1 MVRGQTVAQPHCQIE
16 CLGVVH
22 RFECSTHA
30 HQYTITDGGLLF
42 SDKLLEGKLG
52 EGIQLETFRWTLLV
66 KEKPM
71 KYPYHMEYLMVGSH
85 QVPVMRLPQEI
96 ELVTTFLSS
105 DVQGPLGEIFF
116 LEHIDLVLQGKEL
129 YQEVGGNVYALEIRQ
144 DITRVVDTLADEETS
159 CVIETEELRQLI
171 EIWIEE
177 TKESK
182 AYNASLIPPPQASP
196 VRDTLR
202 KWTSSVRQLF
212 MRHPLK

>member
-1 MVRGQTVAQPHCQIE
+1 
-16 CLGVVH
+16 
-22 RFECSTHA
+22 
-30 HQYTITDGGLLF
+30 
-42 SDKLLEGKLG
+42 
-52 EGIQLETFRWTLLV
+52 
-66 KEKPM
+66 M

-96 ELVTTFLSS
+96 ELVTTFLSC

-116 LEHIDLVLQGKEL
+116 LEHIDLVLQGKES
-129 YQEVGGNVYALEIRQ
+129 YQEVGGNVCALEIRQ
-144 DITRVVDTLADEETS
+144 DFTRVVDTLSDEETP

-212 MRHPLK
+212 MRHPIK